1 VRSNCESI
9 YTAAVNQIVY
19 RMKIVQWNSFN
30 RTFRCLFFD
39 FYMQLTPELIIGS
52 LIGLFT
58 SFLWA
63 ISTIVYKSQSKEE
76 TPLAISS
83 LKMWAA
89 LAFMSIIVILRFRTT
104 PFYMPFENIIYLIT
118 SVSIGL
124 VAGDVVYLTSQ
135 ERIGVSYAFPIA
147 NIYPILTYIV
157 AIFLVNEIIV
167 ISRLIGIIV
176 AVTGVTLISREQ
188 AEKNKREG
196 ITKFD
201 AIGISLAFLAALS
214 WAFGTVFLQIG
225 VTGIDP
231 IDANFIRMLFGSI
244 IFVPIFLGSIKR
256 GMHVPSRR
264 STKIIIAAGFLGM
277 TVGSLLYTYTVK
289 LIGAPISALLGST
302 SPLFAVPISIIFL
315 KEKFSLRSIIGALL
329 TVVGVILVIV
339 AF

>member
-1 VRSNCESI
+1 
-9 YTAAVNQIVY
+9 
-19 RMKIVQWNSFN
+19 
-30 RTFRCLFFD
+30 
-39 FYMQLTPELIIGS
+39 MQLTPELIIGS
-52 LIGLFT
+52 LIGLFI

-63 ISTIVYKSQSKEE
+63 ISTIAYKSQSKEA

-83 LKMWAA
+83 LKMWGA
-89 LAFMSIIVILRFRTT
+89 LAFMSIIVILPFRTS
-104 PFYMPFENIIYLIT
+104 PFYMPFENMIYLIA

-147 NIYPILTYIV
+147 NIYPILTYVV
-157 AIFLVNEIIV
+157 AIFLVNETII

-176 AVTGVTLISREQ
+176 AVAGVTLISREQ

-201 AIGISLAFLAALS
+201 AIGISLAFLAALF
-214 WAFGTVFLQIG
+214 WAFGTVLLQMG

-256 GMHVPSRR
+256 GTYLPSRR
-264 STKIIIAAGFLGM
+264 SIKIIIAAGFLGM
-277 TVGSLLYTYTVK
+277 TIGSLLYTYTVK

-302 SPLFAVPISIIFL
+302 SPLFAVPMSVIFL

-329 TVVGVILVIV
+329 TVVGVMLVIV